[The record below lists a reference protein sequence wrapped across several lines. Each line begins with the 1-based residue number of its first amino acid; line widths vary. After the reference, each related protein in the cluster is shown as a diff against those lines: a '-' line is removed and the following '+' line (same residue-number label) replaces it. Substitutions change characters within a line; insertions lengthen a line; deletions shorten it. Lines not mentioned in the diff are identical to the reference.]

1 MFLENNRSRIE
12 KQFETFCQKLPGIAA
27 HISKRMDALNP
38 DVILALKYL
47 YVCMPYSDAGNY
59 SFDTFLDFAWQG
71 IYLWK
76 NSPYR
81 SQLSEELYLNYVLF
95 HRVNEE
101 EIKPC
106 RTLFW
111 EKINKRFHERGYP
124 RNQPLVLSGSHVPVH

>member
-27 HISKRMDALNP
+27 HINKRMDALNP

-81 SQLSEELYLNYVLF
+81 SPAFRRAVSELCSFSQGQRGRDQALPYPFLG
-95 HRVNEE
+95 
-101 EIKPC
+101 KDQKTDPGS
-106 RTLFW
+106 
-111 EKINKRFHERGYP
+111 FHERGYP
-124 RNQPLVLSGSHVPVH
+124 